1 MVAFITHTHTHTAK
15 GGKTEDWMV
24 HMIGHSLGA
33 WTHAPHGYTLAS
45 VSMAYYRRAMEKG
58 LPKFVRF
65 AENVWGIRPDGK
77 SDRQIAEAGLEAL
90 RSWMTEIGLPLT
102 ITEIGA
108 TPEMIDDIVSTT
120 VIYPA
125 GYLDLTAEDI
135 KAILKESL

>member
-1 MVAFITHTHTHTAK
+1 
-15 GGKTEDWMV
+15 MV